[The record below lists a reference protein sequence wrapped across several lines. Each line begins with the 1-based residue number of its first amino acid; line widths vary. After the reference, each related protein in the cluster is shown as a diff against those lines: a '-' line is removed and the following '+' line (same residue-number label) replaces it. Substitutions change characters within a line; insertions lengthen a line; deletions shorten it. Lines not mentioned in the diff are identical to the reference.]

1 MRVMVALCLL
11 ERVSFTAI
19 NLWTLLRK
27 LGNDLLEDV
36 EKVVSRELGGSQ
48 GDCSGGTGV
57 HIDG

>member
-27 LGNDLLEDV
+27 LENDLLEDV
-36 EKVVSRELGGSQ
+36 EKVVSRELGGE
-48 GDCSGGTGV
+48 SGGL
-57 HIDG
+57 